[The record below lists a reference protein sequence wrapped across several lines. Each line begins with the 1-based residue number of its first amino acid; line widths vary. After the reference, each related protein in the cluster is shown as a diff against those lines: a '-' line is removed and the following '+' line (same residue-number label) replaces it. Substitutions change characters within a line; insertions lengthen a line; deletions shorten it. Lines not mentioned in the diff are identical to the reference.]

1 MKIVLIAGRSGVGKS
16 TIFEELSKNTEKYN
30 PILSYTDR
38 PKRKDEKE
46 GHIFVDSAFMDALL
60 ERKDVVAQTQI
71 DEYRYCTLYPQ
82 FDEHKVNLY
91 VVDVYGINDTIKSFP
106 QSDIMSL
113 LIQR

>member
-1 MKIVLIAGRSGVGKS
+1 MKIVLIAGRSGAGKS

-38 PKRKDEKE
+38 PKRKDEKK

-71 DEYRYCTLYPQ
+71 DEYR
-82 FDEHKVNLY
+82 
-91 VVDVYGINDTIKSFP
+91 
-106 QSDIMSL
+106 
-113 LIQR
+113 